1 MLFALVSALAS
12 PASAQ
17 EARVPPRVIEL
28 PELVLPEGAAI
39 SELELVVI
47 VAIDGSAQLEGCDH
61 EASVCDAARDVIAR
75 ARFEPARVGDRVVAA
90 RARVLLRPPEPEPE
104 PEAPAPDPEPPASEP
119 PPSEPEPIADPG
131 PPASDPPPPEGEPLF
146 SARARTPLP
155 AGTRRF
161 ELAEIRD
168 VPGAF
173 GDPFRALEAM
183 PGVTPVATGVPYVYV
198 RGAPPAS
205 SLYVYDDLPLPM
217 LFHLGIGPAVIHP
230 RMLGPVRLHAG
241 VAPARYG
248 RHLGG
253 VIVGEGPDPRAIDRV
268 AGELEV
274 RLLDANGY
282 VEAPVLGGEVMGAVR
297 VGYPGLVLSLITDD
311 VELVY
316 GDYQLR
322 GRVPVSTQEELRL
335 VWIGSFDRL
344 AVRTSETTTT
354 ITTVQFH
361 RGEVRFVRRL
371 GGGAELGL
379 ALRAGFEESSV
390 GTDDPNALSLAI
402 AATTIG
408 PRLWVSLVE
417 GPVRLRLGADAIG
430 SFGRP
435 LPPVDVGSFDP
446 FRYDGVFSDSAVRST
461 SGAFAELIWA
471 IDPTWSIE
479 VGGRFDLW
487 TAGRYATGALD
498 PRLRVTARVLDALEL
513 HVGGAIVRQPATFLV
528 PLPGVADVPLLRGL
542 QTAYQAEIGARYEHP
557 LFEAE
562 LQLFAHRYEGLAF
575 VDFFLLAASTQ
586 EICARPGGGCQHIDG
601 VPRTDGTSWGG
612 ELFVR
617 MPPSNDIPVNG
628 WISYTL
634 AWNEID
640 ELAGIAMR
648 PSYDV
653 RHLLNTVVQ
662 WHVVDGFHAGVRV
675 LVRSGAPRGVFYQD
689 EVGAT
694 QRLERELDAYARLD
708 VQLSYAWD
716 AGWGRMRVSLDWL
729 NASFSE
735 EPIALSCVNR
745 SDGPPTDCRQE
756 RTPPIVGP
764 NLGLRIE
771 L

>member
-1 MLFALVSALAS
+1 MPLRSLVLCALASVVALAS

-17 EARVPPRVIEL
+17 ETRVPPRVLEL
-28 PELVLPEGAAI
+28 PELVLPDGAAV
-39 SELELVVI
+39 SELELVVV
-47 VAIDGSAQLEGCDH
+47 VAIDGSAQLEGCAHD
-61 EASVCDAARDVIAR
+61 ASVCDAARDVIAR

-90 RARVLLRPPEPEPE
+90 RTRVVLRARPPEVEAPRPDGPDE
-104 PEAPAPDPEPPASEP
+104 PEAEPAVEPV
-119 PPSEPEPIADPG
+119 PS
-131 PPASDPPPPEGEPLF
+131 SEPLF
-146 SARARTPLP
+146 SARARAPLP

-253 VIVGEGPDPRAIDRV
+253 VIVGEGPEARDVDRV
-268 AGELEV
+268 AGEVEL

-282 VEAPVLGGEVMGAVR
+282 VETPLLGGEIMGALR
-297 VGYPGLVLSLITDD
+297 IGYPGLVLSLITDEA
-311 VELVY
+311 ELFY

-322 GRVPVSTQEELRL
+322 GRIPLSSREELRL
-335 VWIGSFDRL
+335 VWIGSFDQLVLR
-344 AVRTSETTTT
+344 SDETTTT
-354 ITTVQFH
+354 TTVQFH
-361 RGEVRFVRRL
+361 RGELRFVRRI
-371 GGGAELGL
+371 GAGAELGL
-379 ALRAGFEESSV
+379 ALRAGFEESSI

-408 PRLWVSLVE
+408 PRLWLALVE
-417 GPVRLRLGADAIG
+417 GPVRLRIGADAIG
-430 SFGRP
+430 SFGRSV
-435 LPPVDVGSFDP
+435 PPANVDTFDP
-446 FRYDGVFSDSAVRST
+446 FRYDGVFSTSAVRST

-487 TAGRYATGALD
+487 TAGSYATGAID

-528 PLPGVADVPLLRGL
+528 PLPGVADVPMLRGL
-542 QTAYQAEIGARYEHP
+542 QTAYQAEVGARYEHP

-562 LQLFAHRYEGLAF
+562 LQLFAHRYEALAF

-586 EICARPGGGCQHIDG
+586 EVCARPGGGCQRIDG
-601 VPRTDGTSWGG
+601 VPRTNGTSWGG

-617 MPPSNDIPVNG
+617 MPPSNEIPVSG
-628 WISYTL
+628 WVSYTL
-634 AWNEID
+634 AWNEVEEI
-640 ELAGIAMR
+640 AGIAMR

-662 WHVVDGFHAGVRV
+662 WHVVEGFHAGVRL
-675 LVRSGAPRGVFYQD
+675 LVRSGAPRGVFYRD
-689 EVGAT
+689 DVGAT

-735 EPIALSCVNR
+735 EPIALSCTN
-745 SDGPPTDCRQE
+745 DDTGPPTDCRQQK
-756 RTPPIVGP
+756 TPPIVGP